1 MKPRYCQRC
10 GRLLDNNGLCNA
22 RCRKAQEKARYAERV
37 RTGEHVPIPHANQRP
52 YAALIAGLVASKV
65 MLDVWRHIHELRDSI
80 VKLSDYVDDCTCVS
94 KSALENAIGTAL
106 VRFDKAVDLLREAE
120 RQASVNL
127 PDEVSENG
135 VRFDSDDPVDHHTPK
150 GDSQ

>member
-10 GRLLDNNGLCNA
+10 GRLLDNKGLCNA

-37 RTGEHVPIPHANQRP
+37 KSGEHVPVTHGNQKP

-65 MLDVWRHIHELRDSI
+65 MLDVWRHIHELRDT
-80 VKLSDYVDDCTCVS
+80 VCKLSEYVDDCSCVS
-94 KSALENAIGTAL
+94 KSALEGAISKAIT
-106 VRFDKAVDLLREAE
+106 RFDVAVNLLREAE
-120 RQASVNL
+120 KQASVNL
-127 PDEVSENG
+127 PDEITETG
-135 VRFDSDDPVDHHTPK
+135 VRFDRDDPMGHHTPK